1 MWGDAVNVAARME
14 QSGLAGQI
22 QVTKEVVESAGPDF
36 NFERRGTLTIKGK
49 GPMEVFI
56 LKSAQEPSGR
66 HSELDRRKSNSSRAL
81 RAFSMLDN
89 YHDS

>member
-1 MWGDAVNVAARME
+1 MNCHYDELMNTLR
-14 QSGLAGQI
+14 
-22 QVTKEVVESAGPDF
+22 
-36 NFERRGTLTIKGK
+36 TLTIKGK

-66 HSELDRRKSNSSRAL
+66 HSEVDRRKSNSARAL

-89 YHDS
+89 YHEV